1 MEEMYV
7 LFLCGYV
14 LHIGKREAEEASAY
28 TGQPWESQSFC
39 LHVSFQDKTKT
50 TCRGK
55 QNVSLK
61 KKNKKTFLQNLQDY
75 DCPKIRMQRSVT

>member
-1 MEEMYV
+1 MEETSA
-7 LFLCGYV
+7 LSLRGYV

-55 QNVSLK
+55 QNVSFK
-61 KKNKKTFLQNLQDY
+61 KKKPKHSCKTSKTMTVQKSG
-75 DCPKIRMQRSVT
+75 CKEV

>member
-1 MEEMYV
+1 MEEMSA
-7 LFLCGYV
+7 LSLRGYV

-55 QNVSLK
+55 QIVSFK
-61 KKNKKTFLQNLQDY
+61 KKNQNILAK
-75 DCPKIRMQRSVT
+75 PPRL